1 MGVVYRADDT
11 KLGRNVALKF
21 LSEEAV
27 KDKPALERFLREAR
41 AADSLNHP
49 HICTIHEIG
58 EDNGEPFIVMELLE
72 GVSLKQRIDSER
84 MKTDELLE
92 IAIQIADGLAA
103 AHSKG
108 ITHRDIKPANI
119 FLSKSGQVKILD
131 FGLAKL
137 APEKPRVS
145 EAVTVGGDAIAPA
158 DHLTSPGVA
167 LGTIAYMSPEQARGE
182 PLEPTTDLFSC
193 CAVLYEMAT
202 GTAAFRGNT
211 SAVVFDQIL
220 HGTPKVPA
228 RLKAEFPAEL
238 ERIVNKA
245 LEKDS
250 DLRYQSAAELRADLK
265 RLKRDLESGK
275 KAAASSSGANE
286 SSRSVAVASQE
297 EEKSVAVLYFENV
310 SGTKEDEYFR
320 DGITEDVIT
329 ELSKINRLRVFPR
342 SEMLIYRDKPVTA
355 PQVGQQLNAAYV
367 L

>member
-1 MGVVYRADDT
+1 MLGKSVLHYRIVERLGAGGMGVVYRADDT

-41 AADSLNHP
+41 AAASLNHP

-72 GVSLKQRIDSER
+72 GVSLKQRIDGER
-84 MKTDELLE
+84 MRIDELLDL
-92 IAIQIADGLAA
+92 AIQIADGLAA
-103 AHSKG
+103 AHTKG

-119 FLSKSGQVKILD
+119 FLTRSGQVKILD

-145 EAVTVGGDAIAPA
+145 EAVTVGGDATAAPA

-193 CAVLYEMAT
+193 GAVFYEMAT
-202 GTAAFRGNT
+202 GTAAFQGNT
-211 SAVVFDQIL
+211 SALVFDQIL
-220 HGTPKVPA
+220 HGAPKVPA
-228 RLKAEFPAEL
+228 RLKADFPAEL

-250 DLRYQSAAELRADLK
+250 DLRYQSAVELRADLK

-275 KAAASSSGANE
+275 KTTVTSSGTNE
-286 SSRSVAVASQE
+286 SSRNAAVASQE
-297 EEKSVAVLYFENV
+297 EEKSIAVLYFENV

-329 ELSKINRLRVFPR
+329 ELSKINR
-342 SEMLIYRDKPVTA
+342 
-355 PQVGQQLNAAYV
+355 
-367 L
+367 